1 MMKTIYYRDILNALL
16 FKRRDYM
23 YTRLNRHSYHHN
35 LQYRHRYSLKKLSV
49 GLLSVAIGTTVF
61 LTHGDM
67 VQAAEE
73 ATSDTTDI
81 TAGDS
86 EEAISVHHTTEI
98 NHDPIEHASD
108 EVSSPQ
114 KDSKT
119 NHSTETTAELV
130 NEPQSIEESTEVNPT
145 TENQEK
151 TNDHVLET
159 EVENHSDPIQSSQT
173 TSDHTNLTE
182 EELEELKQNP
192 YREKI
197 KTNELYHK
205 DAIEISKEKNN
216 KQSLDLSG
224 DLKTFQ
230 GIRNNTL
237 YFEYKPK
244 ETQGLHNIFSVSSSS
259 QVNEYYSI
267 LQKDGHIQIEA
278 RDSDG
283 NQLYQVFKGKT
294 NLIKPNV
301 WHGISLSID
310 SKKNKVSL
318 SINGVTQETASHAA
332 GFHSLETA
340 DRAHIGAIH
349 RGSNDPQWQGTF
361 DIRDF
366 TVYDRVLTEDEL
378 KHRTALLKQ
387 EAHPGEQLREN
398 MVATKPQTVFESGKN
413 DQKNEDGIFSYRIP
427 ALLVTDKGTV
437 IAGGDERRNHYK
449 DYGDIAM
456 VVRRSEDKG
465 DSWSDRITITDLRR
479 NPNAENAE
487 VNGPFLIDMAL
498 VQHPETGRIFAV
510 YDLFPEVNGL
520 WGTAK
525 EHEPL
530 SKEINGKH
538 YRTLYDTNQVD
549 LENPYTIRENGVIY
563 TPEGE
568 PTDYNVVVN
577 PTEKHYKDYGNII
590 KDGEVVGNI
599 FFITNKT
606 SPFRVSKTIHTYVS
620 HSDDDG
626 KTWSAPR
633 DITRQVSNPAFNFHG
648 IGPGSGIVLKHGKHK
663 GRIVVP
669 TYTTNWHGGIS
680 SSQSSRVIYSDD
692 MGETWHVGN
701 AVNDAR
707 VLNDGTEI
715 HSTTMQNR
723 EAQNTEASVIELN
736 NGHLLLFM
744 RNLSGH
750 VQMARSTDGGVTWG
764 EITTFN
770 DVPDVYV
777 QMSAIQTMYKG
788 KEYVLLANANGPK
801 RYNGYIRIA
810 EVNDDGSLNWIR
822 HKPIHEGKF
831 AYNSLK
837 ELSEGVFGILYETA
851 DQNHNDYQLKY
862 RRFNF
867 EYLMEDT
874 TPTVN
879 IASIKRLDSKHF
891 SITFNKN
898 IVASNQTTLA
908 LDNYGK
914 AYFVAQKS
922 PREVIFKTNTDNW
935 GATITGLSSGELTN
949 AHGFETIF
957 NQKLVDTTI
966 KGHFKLMVDFD
977 GEKVIYDQKDPGVW
991 QSPELA
997 REVYDQYLPEV
1008 IERGG
1013 KEYKRVEITF
1023 TQLDDEAVLTY
1034 VYKLNVTTP
1043 TPEPQPEAKPDN
1055 DKEQAPQSEEQYAGD
1070 YVFKLTL
1077 DGELSTE
1084 TLTFASRDKALDF
1097 VATLN
1102 RLYKAAGYQLI
1113 NQDNGLPG
1121 EYKVT
1126 LSFEKI
1132 IDKQPD
1138 ITPEPAPEPDKPSEE
1153 PGVEEELVPEPES
1166 PGTEAEN
1173 QQPDESEETPQSEQ
1187 PAEPEETPEAKPDTV
1202 EALFAFT
1209 NAEDAVHRGSLDE
1222 FSSLEQAERRI
1233 RQYAN
1238 ELGYT
1243 LQNFRL
1249 DNGAFLAEV
1258 DADFSQPLPEPEQ
1271 SEETP
1276 APKAE
1281 ASFEFTLENGSVHRG
1296 SLGKFTSLEQAERR
1310 IRHFANEQG
1319 YTLLNLH
1326 IEDGKFVATV
1336 KE

>member
-1 MMKTIYYRDILNALL
+1 
-16 FKRRDYM
+16 M
-23 YTRLNRHSYHHN
+23 YTRLNRHPHHCD

-67 VQAAEE
+67 VHAAEE
-73 ATSDTTDI
+73 NNPGMTNLMVNNSDDI
-81 TAGDS
+81 
-86 EEAISVHHTTEI
+86 ISVDHAAEI
-98 NHDPIEHASD
+98 NHEVSGDIPIEST
-108 EVSSPQ
+108 PQ
-114 KDSKT
+114 QADSET
-119 NHSTETTAELV
+119 NHSVTTTDELV
-130 NEPQSIEESTEVNPT
+130 NEMQSTDEGAPLDPNMEPQERTPD
-145 TENQEK
+145 K
-151 TNDHVLET
+151 TPEA
-159 EVENHSDPIQSSQT
+159 EVESNSDDTQSSQST
-173 TSDHTNLTE
+173 HDYTNLTE
-182 EELEELKQNP
+182 KELEELKQNP
-192 YREKI
+192 YRKKI

-259 QVNEYYSI
+259 HVNEYYSI

-294 NLIKPNV
+294 DLIKPNV

-318 SINGVTQETASHAA
+318 SINGVTQEATSHTK
-332 GFHSLETA
+332 GIHSLKTA

-366 TVYDRVLTEDEL
+366 TIYDRVLTEDEL
-378 KHRTALLKQ
+378 KQRTTLLKQ

-398 MVATKPQTVFESGKN
+398 MIATKPQTVFESGKN

-456 VVRRSEDKG
+456 VIRRSEDKG

-549 LENPYTIRENGVIY
+549 LENPYTIRENGIIY

-568 PTDYNVVVN
+568 ATDYSVVVN

-590 KDGEVVGNI
+590 KDGKVVGNI

-606 SPFRVSKTIHTYVS
+606 SPFRVSKTIHTYIS

-633 DITRQVSNPAFNFHG
+633 DITRQVSKPEFNFHG

-692 MGETWHVGN
+692 MGETWHIGN
-701 AVNDAR
+701 AVNDGR
-707 VLNDGTEI
+707 VLNDGIEI

-837 ELSEGVFGILYETA
+837 ELSTGVFGILYETA

-898 IVASNQTTLA
+898 IVASKQTTLA

-957 NQKLVDTTI
+957 NQKLADTTI
-966 KGHFKLMVDFD
+966 KGHFKLMVDFA

-1013 KEYKRVEITF
+1013 KEYKRLDVTF

-1034 VYKLNVTTP
+1034 VYKLNVPTP
-1043 TPEPQPEAKPDN
+1043 TPQPQPEAKP
-1055 DKEQAPQSEEQYAGD
+1055 EEQYAGD
-1070 YVFKLTL
+1070 YVFELTL
-1077 DGELSTE
+1077 DSELSTE

-1097 VATLN
+1097 VAVLN

-1113 NQDNGLPG
+1113 HQDNGLPE
-1121 EYKVT
+1121 EYKVS
-1126 LSFEKI
+1126 LSFEKVT
-1132 IDKQPD
+1132 QPEV
-1138 ITPEPAPEPDKPSEE
+1138 TPEDPTTEDQPEVEE
-1153 PGVEEELVPEPES
+1153 PG
-1166 PGTEAEN
+1166 TE
-1173 QQPDESEETPQSEQ
+1173 T
-1187 PAEPEETPEAKPDTV
+1187 EPEEEEVPEVEEQPTPELEQPSEPQEMPEEQPETV
-1202 EALFAFT
+1202 EATFVFT
-1209 NAEDAVHRGSLDE
+1209 NKDGSAHRGSLGE
-1222 FSSLEQAERRI
+1222 FSSLEQAEHRI

-1238 ELGYT
+1238 ELSYT

-1249 DNGAFLAEV
+1249 DKGTFLADI

-1271 SEETP
+1271 SEEAP

-1281 ASFEFTLENGSVHRG
+1281 ANFEFTLENGSVHRG
-1296 SLGKFTSLEQAERR
+1296 SLGEFTSLEQAERR

-1319 YTLLNLH
+1319 YTLQNFR
-1326 IEDGKFVATV
+1326 IEDGKFLADV
-1336 KE
+1336 K